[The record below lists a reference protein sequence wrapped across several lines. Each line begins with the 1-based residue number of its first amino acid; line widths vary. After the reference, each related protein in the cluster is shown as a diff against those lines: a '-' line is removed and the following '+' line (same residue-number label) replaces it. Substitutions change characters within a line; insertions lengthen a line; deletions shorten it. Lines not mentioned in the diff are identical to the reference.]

1 MPSKVV
7 RGIPRQSDYSLLNQT
22 TSHMKA
28 RNIINTIALTVLLL
42 AGSAAAQTTSPT
54 TTPGTPNTGSGG
66 TALANVLMLTA
77 SAAVA
82 LGGVAL
88 PSRRKT
94 L

>member
-1 MPSKVV
+1 
-7 RGIPRQSDYSLLNQT
+7 
-22 TSHMKA
+22 MKA
-28 RNIINTIALTVLLL
+28 RNIINTVALTMLLF
-42 AGSAAAQTTSPT
+42 AGSAAAQTSTPT

-66 TALANVLMLTA
+66 NAAGNVLMLTA

-88 PSRRKT
+88 LARRKT